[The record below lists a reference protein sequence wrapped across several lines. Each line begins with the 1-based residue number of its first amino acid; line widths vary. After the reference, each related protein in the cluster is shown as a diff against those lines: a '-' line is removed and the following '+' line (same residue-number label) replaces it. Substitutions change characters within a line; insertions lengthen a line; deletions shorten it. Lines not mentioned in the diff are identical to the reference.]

1 MKLNRCP
8 GFRYGPKLRIQP
20 YNGTTL
26 YRVEQKGFWMDASI
40 VGPIKP
46 NEAEAI
52 KAWNRLIKA
61 KAAVEYRLP
70 NMTCAARGTG
80 TIGRGVPIDRTRDN
94 GDVDGGTDGAG

>member
-1 MKLNRCP
+1 MKLNRFP

-20 YNGTTL
+20 CNVATL

-40 VGPIKP
+40 VGPTKP

-61 KAAVEYRLP
+61 KAAVECCMP
-70 NMTCAARGTG
+70 N
-80 TIGRGVPIDRTRDN
+80 PSDN
-94 GDVDGGTDGAG
+94 RAGEAGSGSSRCWAEHGQEGKP